1 MKRAYG
7 GYLFALGL
15 FGFNGVLASH
25 IPWSSYEIVLSRS
38 AIGAAFLL
46 LVLAVRHRTSTL
58 FSSRRSLAFAVTS
71 GVFMAGNWLFLYE
84 AYQQLGV
91 SLATL
96 ATYCGPVLVMALAP
110 LVLGEALST
119 FKVAGFAAVLAGMFC
134 LYGTDLAQSG
144 LSWGMVCGVLSACC
158 YAGLILCSK
167 KAVGVAGLENAA
179 CQLAVAAL
187 VVLGF
192 TLARGGGMPPI
203 TGKSLAVVLLLG
215 VVNTGFGCFLYF
227 SSLQAL
233 SAQTVSICGYLEP
246 LSALAFSALFLG
258 ERMAPPQWVG
268 AALIL
273 GGAAFAE
280 LYRGKKRDA

>member
-38 AIGAAFLL
+38 FIGAAFLL
-46 LVLAVRHRTSTL
+46 LVLAARRRGVTL
-58 FSSRRSLAFAVTS
+58 FRSKRSLAFAVAS

-84 AYQQLGV
+84 AYQQIGV

-110 LVLGEALST
+110 FVLGETLTAP
-119 FKVAGFAAVLAGMFC
+119 KAAGFAAVLAGMFC
-134 LYGTDLAQSG
+134 LYGADVAQSG
-144 LSWGMVCGVLSACC
+144 FSWGMVCGVLSACS

-167 KAVGVAGLENAA
+167 KAVGITGLENAA

-187 VVLGF
+187 VVLVF
-192 TLARGGGMPPI
+192 TVARGGGMPPV
-203 TGKSLAVVLLLG
+203 TGTSLTAVLLLG

-246 LSALAFSALFLG
+246 LSALAFSAVFLG
-258 ERMAPPQWVG
+258 ERMAGPQWMG